1 MTRINSRD
9 KGKRGERLVCKLL
22 CLLTGLLWRR
32 TAQVRGKND
41 GAPDIE
47 CLDPLYAGVWVEVKD
62 RAGWYVGC
70 KPWADAWRTTCEEAY
85 ARNKVPVMVWRA
97 ARGKFVATVNVLPA
111 VPLDESRVLP
121 FTTPDLLTALK
132 LAA

>member
-1 MTRINSRD
+1 MAINSRQ
-9 KGKRGERLVCKLL
+9 KGKRGELTVAKLL
-22 CLLTGLLWRR
+22 THATGCEWRR

-47 CLDPLYAGVWVEVKD
+47 CMDPQYAGVWVEVKD

-70 KPWADAWRTTCEEAY
+70 KPWADAWKTTCDEAY
-85 ARNKVPVMVWRA
+85 ARNKVPVMIWRV
-97 ARGKFVATVNVLPA
+97 ARGKFAATVNASISDNWRTVTI
-111 VPLDESRVLP
+111 D
-121 FTTPDLLTALK
+121 DLLTALK